1 MCFIKACP
9 LEYSVDMNSDFNF
22 EIKRKRPEEI
32 YEKVSDYFKG
42 EVLSNYAKSKS
53 LMRIQEKITA
63 RALELL
69 ELKDKNLL
77 ILDAGSGPGFT
88 SIYLQEVGYQVVALD
103 IIPDFLYFYDIK
115 ELNPILSD
123 MCFFPFQKNT
133 FDAIIS
139 ISALQWIY
147 RDLNNEIRRNKLI
160 QLAKNTE
167 KILKPNSKAIFQF
180 YPKNNLIMEAVGK
193 IFAENT
199 NLDGRF
205 IIDNPDNPKKRRIFI
220 LLNK

>member
-1 MCFIKACP
+1 
-9 LEYSVDMNSDFNF
+9 MNSEFNF

-32 YEKVSDYFKG
+32 YEKVSDYFRG
-42 EVLSNYAKSKS
+42 EVLSKYAKSKS

-167 KILKPNSKAIFQF
+167 KILKPSSKAIFQF

-199 NLDGRF
+199 NLNGRF

-220 LLNK
+220 LLNKKDI

>member
-1 MCFIKACP
+1 
-9 LEYSVDMNSDFNF
+9 MNSDFNF

-32 YEKVSDYFKG
+32 YEKVSDYFRS

-69 ELKDKNLL
+69 ELKEKKLF
-77 ILDAGSGPGFT
+77 ILDAGSGPGFA

-103 IIPDFLYFYDIK
+103 IISEFLYFYDIK
-115 ELNPILSD
+115 ELNPIVAD
-123 MCFFPFQKNT
+123 MCLLPFKKEC

-147 RDLNNEIRRNKLI
+147 RDLNDESMRNRLI
-160 QLAKNTE
+160 LLAKDIE
-167 KILKPNSKAIFQF
+167 MLLKPGSKAIFQF
-180 YPKNNLIMEAVGK
+180 YPKNSMIMKAIGK
-193 IFAENT
+193 IFANNT
-199 NLDGRF
+199 KLNGHF
-205 IIDNPDNPKKRRIFI
+205 IIDNPNKPKKRKVFI
-220 LLNK
+220 LLKK

>member
-115 ELNPILSD
+115 EINPVIAD
-123 MCFFPFQKNT
+123 MCFFPFQSNT

-139 ISALQWIY
+139 ISAIQWIY
-147 RDLNNEIRRNKLI
+147 RDLIDEKMRNKLI
-160 QLAKNTE
+160 LLAKDIE
-167 KILKPNSKAIFQF
+167 MLLKPGSKAIFQF
-180 YPKNNLIMEAVGK
+180 YPKNSMIMEAVGK
-193 IFAENT
+193 IFANNT
-199 NLDGRF
+199 TLNGHF
-205 IIDNPDNPKKRRIFI
+205 IIDNPNNPKKRKIF
-220 LLNK
+220 LLLKK